1 MGPKNSGK
9 TALQQKMPAP
19 SSALPSALLRL
30 VSSASLTSPHLLLF
44 SSLPVA
50 GVLAPVLYLLALPGY
65 LKELRRKPIVEEREI
80 TQIISSGGKKRRA
93 IEKRAGVQVMK
104 VKKDLYVRRE
114 GEVSVV
120 SNLSRTG
127 VELS

>member
-1 MGPKNSGK
+1 MSAKKSGSN
-9 TALQQKMPAP
+9 ALHPKMPAP

-30 VSSASLTSPHLLLF
+30 VSTASLASPHLLPL

-50 GVLAPVLYLLALPGY
+50 GVLAPILYLLALPEY
-65 LKELRRKPIVEEREI
+65 LRELRRKPIVEEREI

-114 GEVSVV
+114 GEVSIV
-120 SNLSRTG
+120 STSSGLK
-127 VELS
+127 V